1 MKVTVE
7 LVDHLANLSRI
18 TLDEKEKQK
27 FVKDFE
33 GIVGYFDKL
42 QQIDTNNVVIDKDHL
57 DAKTELRSDESEPCL
72 GVEKVELNAPKF
84 SGGAVV
90 VPQVVE

>member
-7 LVDHLANLSRI
+7 LVDHLAELSRI

-42 QQIDTNNVVIDKDHL
+42 QKIDTSNVAIDKDHL
-57 DAKTELRSDESEPCL
+57 DAKSELRPDESEPCL
-72 GVEKVELNAPKF
+72 GVEKVETNAPEF
-84 SGGAVV
+84 CAGAVV

>member
-7 LVDHLANLSRI
+7 LVDHLAELSRI

-42 QQIDTNNVVIDKDHL
+42 QKIDTSNVAIDKDHL
-57 DAKTELRSDESEPCL
+57 DAKSELRPDESEPCL
-72 GVEKVELNAPKF
+72 GVEKVEINAPEF
-84 SGGAVV
+84 CAGAVV

>member
-42 QQIDTNNVVIDKDHL
+42 GQIDTSNVAIDKDHL
-57 DAKTELRSDESEPCL
+57 DAKTELRSDESEECL
-72 GVEKVELNAPKF
+72 GVEKVEMNAPEF
-84 SGGAVV
+84 CAGAVV